1 MHVSPRTL
9 NQAANDAV
17 PILFISAVA
26 SAASVG
32 LYAFAVLFAVALLQ
46 VQFEI
51 LALVKTTL
59 VLGTTVLAVGLIYL
73 IRTIRRALRTG
84 G

>member
-17 PILFISAVA
+17 PILFISAAA
-26 SAASVG
+26 SAAAVG
-32 LYAFAVLFAVALLQ
+32 LYAFAVLFTVALLQ

-51 LALVKTTL
+51 LALVKIAL
-59 VLGTTVLAVGLIYL
+59 VLGTTVLAVGLISL
-73 IRTIRRALRTG
+73 VCTIRRALRTG
-84 G
+84 V